1 MSTDMKR
8 ILIVDDNKSIH
19 EDLRNMLLSD
29 TNETNAEKD
38 ALKKELFGDLT
49 SDEPEESDEIQINY
63 DIDDAFQ
70 GEEAVK
76 MVEEAEEAGNP
87 YALIFMDVRMP
98 PGMDGIMTIKEIWKN
113 HPNVEMVI
121 CTAYSDYSWDK
132 IHSMLG
138 STSRLLFVRKPFDM
152 VAIKQVALTLTTK
165 WELDR
170 LNREHIETLEDKI
183 SERTNELRELVKEK
197 EGYISRIHEELT
209 LAEIVQRLFLPK
221 TLPEVNGLSIET
233 KYIPTGKVGGDFY
246 TVEKLDENRTAF
258 IIFDVSGHGIAAS
271 LVTAIGRSSF
281 LQHLLSSQDPAE
293 VLRLVNKD
301 IYSCTPAEMY
311 ITAFIMIYDS
321 SNGEAVYSG
330 AGHVPQFHFVSDI
343 STVEELPGRGFF
355 LGMDNDSTY
364 ENRNTA
370 LHRGD
375 KVLLYTDGFT
385 ESFDENDRMF
395 GKKEVMK
402 IFGKYGNTRTGELLN
417 SLLEDNE
424 KFING
429 REREDDLCIVVIGVD
444 S

>member
-1 MSTDMKR
+1 MSSDIKR

-29 TNETNAEKD
+29 AAEVNAEQN
-38 ALKKELFGDLT
+38 ALKKELFGDSSPLG
-49 SDEPEESDEIQINY
+49 SAVDESVKINY
-63 DIDDAFQ
+63 EIDDAYQ

-76 MVEEAEEAGNP
+76 MVKEAAAEGRP
-87 YALIFMDVRMP
+87 YALAFMDVRMP
-98 PGMDGIMTIKEIWKN
+98 PGMDGIMTINEIWKD
-113 HPNVEMVI
+113 HPNTEMVI

-170 LNREHIETLEDKI
+170 LNREHIDTLEEKI
-183 SERTNELRELVKEK
+183 DERTNELKELVREK

-221 TLPEVNGLSIET
+221 TLPDVKGVSINT
-233 KYIPTGKVGGDFY
+233 QYIPTGKVGGDFY
-246 TVEKLDENRTAF
+246 TIEKIDENRTAF

-281 LQHLLSSQDPAE
+281 LQHLQVTKDPAE

-301 IYSCTPAEMY
+301 VYSCTPAEMY

-321 SNGEAVYSG
+321 TNGEAIYSG
-330 AGHVPQFHFVSDI
+330 AGHVPQFHYVDKSSI
-343 STVEELPGRGFF
+343 VEELPGRGFF

-370 LHRGD
+370 LQKGD
-375 KVLLYTDGFT
+375 RVLLYTDGFT

-395 GKKEVMK
+395 GKKEVINILEKNGTM
-402 IFGKYGNTRTGELLN
+402 NTEELLN
-417 SLLEDNE
+417 TFLEINN

-429 REREDDLCIVVIGVD
+429 RERDDDLCLVVFGID
-444 S
+444 